1 MRFLLLLLVLIG
13 CSSPDGSVPPAEAE
27 MPAESG
33 NDPEPFPFPDPITTD
48 HPAGPEEL
56 QSFAFIGYPQAV
68 SYSLDNPT
76 EFSVT
81 IYVDEE
87 GIEGNP
93 SKLLGF
99 SVTCQWDG
107 IDYLDPVSV
116 EWSAYIHSISE
127 GAGPDLV
134 IGGFG
139 GTNEI
144 AMGCIANTDA
154 VGIDYW
160 YLPPEPQPLITAT
173 FRTVPATITGEQPIN
188 FTLGPSSGNADNLVT
203 VGLPHPGPWDHAV
216 ASALPAVNNW
226 QVTLEEE

>member
-1 MRFLLLLLVLIG
+1 MILLMLLLVLIG
-13 CSSPDGSVPPAEAE
+13 CSSPDSVPPDPVT
-27 MPAESG
+27 PAESG
-33 NDPEPFPFPDPITTD
+33 SDPDPFPFPDPITTD
-48 HPAGPEEL
+48 HPLGPEEL
-56 QSFAFIGYPQAV
+56 QSFAFIGYPETV
-68 SYSLDNPT
+68 SYNLDVPT

-87 GIEGNP
+87 GLEGNP

-99 SVTCQWDG
+99 SVTCQWDA
-107 IDYLDPVSV
+107 IDYVDPVSV
-116 EWSAYIHSISE
+116 EWSSYIHSIA
-127 GAGPDLV
+127 GGNGPDLV

-154 VGIDYW
+154 AAIDYW
-160 YLPPEPQPLITAT
+160 YLPEEPQPLITAT
-173 FRTVPATITGEQPIN
+173 FSTVPTTLSGEQQIN
-188 FTLGPSSGNADNLVT
+188 FTLGPSSGNADNAVV
-203 VGLPHPGPWDHAV
+203 VGLPTPDLPYDHSV